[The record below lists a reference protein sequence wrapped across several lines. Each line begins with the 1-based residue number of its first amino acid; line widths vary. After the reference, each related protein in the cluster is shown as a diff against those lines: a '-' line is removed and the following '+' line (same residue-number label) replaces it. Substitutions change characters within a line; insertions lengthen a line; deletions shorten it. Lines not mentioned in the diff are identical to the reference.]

1 MLKMLLTSFI
11 RLPVP
16 LIEVLVQ
23 VEGEETSMRN
33 KEDNNNNNNNN
44 NEQGGNQ
51 RRKKNRKNCIQC
63 GCGGGSFV

>member
-33 KEDNNNNNNNN
+33 KEDNNNNN
-44 NEQGGNQ
+44 EQGRNQ

>member
-33 KEDNNNNNNNN
+33 KEDNNNNNN
-44 NEQGGNQ
+44 EQGGNQ